1 MSLHPNVSFD
11 TGCCLTSFLY
21 LEYLTLNI
29 HLYILLNMDTT
40 ILIKT
45 KKDIKLKA
53 QKLAK
58 ELGLS
63 LADVVNASLRQFII
77 NQGITISK
85 LPTESLN
92 FYSNKKE
99 ILSAYKNSFKEF

>member
-1 MSLHPNVSFD
+1 
-11 TGCCLTSFLY
+11 
-21 LEYLTLNI
+21 
-29 HLYILLNMDTT
+29 MDTT

-45 KKDIKLKA
+45 KKDIKLRA
-53 QKLAK
+53 QELAK

-63 LADVVNASLRQFII
+63 LADVVNASLRQFVI

-85 LPTESLN
+85 LPTENLD

-99 ILSAYKNSFKEF
+99 ILSAYQASLKEFKLK